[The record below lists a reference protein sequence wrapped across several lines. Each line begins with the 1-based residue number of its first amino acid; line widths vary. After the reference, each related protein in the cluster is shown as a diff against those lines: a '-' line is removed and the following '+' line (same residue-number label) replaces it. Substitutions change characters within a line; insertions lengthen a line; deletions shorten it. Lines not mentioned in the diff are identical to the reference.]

1 MGVTRDLTR
10 GDVVWVDFGS
20 SRGSEPEGHRPA
32 LIVQNDVG
40 NMHSPNT
47 IVVAIT
53 RTIKKYPVNVVV
65 EPEESGLPDRGMV
78 DCSLV
83 LTIAK
88 DRILQKAGTL
98 GATTLAKVGAALK
111 SSPTL

>member
-20 SRGSEPEGHRPA
+20 SRANEPEGRRPA

-65 EPEESGLPDRGMV
+65 EPEESGLPGRSMV

-83 LTIAK
+83 LTIARE
-88 DRILQKAGTL
+88 RILQKAGTL
-98 GATTLAKVGAALK
+98 GATTIADVGAALK
-111 SSPTL
+111 TSLAL

>member
-1 MGVTRDLTR
+1 MTRNVTR

-20 SRGSEPEGHRPA
+20 SRGSEPEGRRPA

-65 EPEESGLPDRGMV
+65 EPDESGLPHRSMV

-83 LTIAK
+83 LTITK
-88 DRILQKAGTL
+88 ERILDKAGTL
-98 GATTLAKVGAALK
+98 GATTIADVDAALK
-111 SSPTL
+111 TSLALS

>member
-1 MGVTRDLTR
+1 MTRNVTR

-65 EPEESGLPDRGMV
+65 EPEESGLPDRSMV
-78 DCSLV
+78 DCSLI
-83 LTIAK
+83 LTIARE
-88 DRILQKAGTL
+88 RILQKAGTL
-98 GATTLAKVGAALK
+98 GATTIADVGAALK
-111 SSPTL
+111 TSLAL